1 MSILL
6 WFVVVN
12 ILKKIVTDLV
22 AIAFF
27 FPQVGKKYPLWW
39 NFKLWSHFG
48 KIMLHACSV
57 FNKLLETIYSL
68 NLFYY
73 CMNYLIEAISSDG
86 LQ

>member
-27 FPQVGKKYPLWW
+27 FPQVGKKISPLAE
-39 NFKLWSHFG
+39 F
-48 KIMLHACSV
+48 
-57 FNKLLETIYSL
+57 
-68 NLFYY
+68 
-73 CMNYLIEAISSDG
+73 
-86 LQ
+86 

>member
-27 FPQVGKKYPLWW
+27 FSPGGEKISPLVE
-39 NFKLWSHFG
+39 F
-48 KIMLHACSV
+48 
-57 FNKLLETIYSL
+57 
-68 NLFYY
+68 
-73 CMNYLIEAISSDG
+73 
-86 LQ
+86 